1 MAGFGAE
8 PVPVSSDPRG
18 GMAGFD
24 SGGGAEPGGGMAGFE
39 GPRYRATVSRFTAS
53 SRAIRRPD
61 KLLRANALIA
71 SQVLM
76 QRWFI
81 RPHEPNNRARS
92 AMNLFTSDS
101 GWCST
106 ALYWLVL
113 TAL

>member
-1 MAGFGAE
+1 
-8 PVPVSSDPRG
+8 
-18 GMAGFD
+18 MAGFD

-39 GPRYRATVSRFTAS
+39 GPRYRTTVSRFTAS

-61 KLLRANALIA
+61 KPLRANALLA

-81 RPHEPNNRARS
+81 RPHEPHNRACS